1 MRMPRRHRFIF
12 TFVAFFSIHTP
23 LFAAPNSPLYS
34 LALEDLL
41 NVQVITASKYKENIQ
56 DSPGNLYVYSTKKIK
71 ERGYRNITDLLQ
83 GLPGVHVQLFSILGP
98 YNTVSFRGAMGNNK
112 FLILQ
117 NGVRISSPGGEITAI
132 GHNYPLYH
140 AKQVEVLMGPDS
152 VVYGADAFMGVIN
165 IITHNSNS
173 EEIAPNR
180 NTVFVSAGEDGY
192 QRHNGNAYYKIS
204 DSSHVNLGAQFYNSQ
219 TLAFA
224 EDFPELYTP
233 ENQNHDFPDN
243 RAKHAYID
251 AQLSRKW
258 QIGINYATHTNSTD
272 FTARPGFSSFS
283 NDAIENIA
291 QTSVYSRFSTQIFD
305 ELNSQTLMTAMV
317 YELKNDSHF
326 NNLFSGYSPG
336 YKYAKTTRYSLNQ
349 DFDFQLHEKHLV
361 SGGLVYDHFDTIPKG
376 PDLPSPYDTT
386 RSTTNQNL
394 FYGGTSLPIAFF
406 DQQYHNTGAYIQD
419 NWSVSKTF
427 RLVSGLRY
435 DRHSIYGDELNPRI
449 SAIYRGDKKSVFKVL
464 YGHAF
469 LAPGPDQAFAS
480 FGSFTGS
487 QNSEGEWLSNPF
499 ARFRVPNPD
508 LNPERVKTLE
518 LSYEN
523 WLSDTTHIKVVPFLS
538 KINDVILLSNDETPD
553 QAIPG
558 ASLIQTNKFENVGT
572 SEIRGL
578 DISIESTSNGIAW
591 QAQNWLYL
599 SYMDGSVDGPS
610 GKSDLPMIANE
621 KVTMG
626 SAITYKQ
633 SLQLTT
639 KLFWVGKANSNR
651 DPNTGEIVTVP
662 SHFLMDIHS
671 SYHLGQS
678 VSLVLEIRNL
688 FDRKY
693 VHAPF
698 PPAFPSYRAA
708 PQPGRLITFGVEF
721 NF

>member
-1 MRMPRRHRFIF
+1 MRMPFRHRF
-12 TFVAFFSIHTP
+12 TFAFLSFFSPTP
-23 LFAAPNSPLYS
+23 LFADPSASLYT
-34 LALEDLL
+34 LPLEDLL
-41 NVQVITASKYKENIQ
+41 NVQVITTSKYKENIQ
-56 DSPGNLYVYSTKKIK
+56 DSPGNLYVYSAKKIK
-71 ERGYRNITDLLQ
+71 QRGYQNITDLLQ
-83 GLPGVHVQLFSILGP
+83 SLPGVHVQQFSILGP

-140 AKQVEVLMGPDS
+140 AKQVEVLMGPAS

-165 IITHNSNS
+165 IITHDSRSAKIEKNQHTLL
-173 EEIAPNR
+173 I
-180 NTVFVSAGEDGY
+180 SAGEDGY
-192 QRHNGNAYYKIS
+192 QRHNGNAHYRIS
-204 DSSHVNLGAQFYNSQ
+204 DTTHLNLGAQRYNSQ
-219 TLAFA
+219 SLTFA
-224 EDFPELYTP
+224 EDFPDLYIP
-233 ENQNHDFPDN
+233 ENQDHDFPDN
-243 RAKHAYID
+243 TAQHAYID
-251 AQLSRKW
+251 AQLWDKW
-258 QIGINYATHTNSTD
+258 QLGINYATHTNSTD

-283 NDAIENIA
+283 NDAVENIE
-291 QTSVYSRFSTQIFD
+291 QTSGYSRFSTQLF
-305 ELNSQTLMTAMV
+305 ETLNSQTLLTAIV

-349 DFDFQLHEKHLV
+349 DFDLQIHDKHLV
-361 SGGLVYDHFDTIPKG
+361 SGGLVYDRFDTIPKG
-376 PDLPSPYDTT
+376 PDLPSPYDTK

-394 FYGGTSLPIAFF
+394 FYRGTTLPIEFF
-406 DQQYHNTGAYIQD
+406 DQQYHNAGAYIQD
-419 NWSVSKTF
+419 NWSVNEKF

-449 SAIYRGDKKSVFKVL
+449 SAIYRGDKKSLFKVL

-480 FGSFTGS
+480 FGSFTGA
-487 QNSEGEWLSNPF
+487 QNTDGEWLSNPF

-523 WLSDTTHIKVVPFLS
+523 WLSDTTHIKVVPYLS
-538 KINDVILLSNDETPD
+538 KIHDVILLSNDETPD
-553 QAIPG
+553 QVIPG
-558 ASLIQTNKFENVGT
+558 ASLIQTNKFENEGK

-578 DISIESTSNGIAW
+578 DISIENTGSGDTW
-591 QAQNWLYL
+591 TTQNWLYL

-621 KVTMG
+621 KITAG
-626 SAITYKQ
+626 STLRYRDA
-633 SLQLTT
+633 LQLTT

-651 DPNTGEIVTVP
+651 DPNTSEIVTVP
-662 SHFLMDIHS
+662 SHFLMDVS
-671 SYHLGQS
+671 GSYQLSQS
-678 VSLVLEIRNL
+678 MSFVLEIRNL

-698 PPAFPSYRAA
+698 PPAFPSYRVA
-708 PQPGRLITFGVEF
+708 PQPGRLMSVGLEF